1 MTGMRNANQ
10 AGSIQ
15 IRQHLLHSARRNFYY
30 SDDSGMAA
38 ALCDRL
44 IARFPLSEEADE
56 ARLLLHD
63 IEFEF
68 RKLASG
74 RRTGACLYCPQDRL
88 DVRAELKKCSPCRK
102 FMNGVREELNQADA
116 VVLDPDWNQT
126 TRVSLAIAV
135 VALPII
141 GVARGGIVGI
151 GLSEIIALLTMECL
165 FWGASKIRNY
175 KKGIL
180 NFQP

>member
-1 MTGMRNANQ
+1 MRNANQ

-15 IRQHLLHSARRNFYY
+15 IQQHLLHSARRNFYY
-30 SDDSGMAA
+30 VDDVEMAT

-63 IEFEF
+63 IEIEF
-68 RKLASG
+68 RKAAG
-74 RRTGACLYCPQDRL
+74 DKRTGACLYCPQDDS

-102 FMNGVREELNQADA
+102 FMNGVREELGQADA
-116 VVLDPDWNQT
+116 GSFDSDWNQT
-126 TRVSLAIAV
+126 TKVSLAIAV

-141 GVARGGIVGI
+141 GVAKGGIVGI

-165 FWGASKIRNY
+165 FWGTSKIRDY
-175 KKGIL
+175 KKRIVNL
-180 NFQP
+180 QA